1 MAKVELL
8 RQIGRIGIL
17 GVLAGL
23 LVTGMVFPFVGGAA
37 FATRNIAEGFL
48 DLPSELDAPPP
59 PQRSIIYAADGTELA
74 QIYDKNRQVVPID
87 AIAPVMRE
95 AIMAS
100 EDRRFYEH
108 NGVDFQG
115 TFRAVLATLKGD
127 TQGGSSLTQQYVKNI
142 LLEGA
147 RTEAKKQEATEVTIA
162 RKVKELR
169 YAIGVEERMSKDE
182 ILAGYLNV
190 AYFGDGAYGVES
202 AARHYF
208 DVAAADLD
216 LGQAAMLAALVRSPT
231 GYNPLFHPKSAIERR
246 NIVLDRMVVSDML
259 GKDEATAAQDADL
272 VLDVRNFEN
281 GCMYSDAPFFC
292 TYVVNEIEQ
301 NPRYGETKER
311 RARWLRTAGLRIH
324 TTLDSGAQ
332 DAAQDAVDRYVP
344 RRNASG
350 KVAAQALVE
359 PGTGSVRAMAQSRN
373 FGYDE
378 NVVGQTAVNF
388 AVDAAYGG
396 GTGFQAGST
405 FKAFTLAAAL
415 DEGMGYGKTFR
426 SPGSTTITGLRNCDG
441 DRLSPWYVKNSA
453 ESDSGRLDMIEGAKG
468 SVNTYFA
475 QLQAAVGLCD
485 TVEMAERLGVHRA
498 DGEPL
503 GQWASFTLGD
513 QEVSPLT
520 MAGAYAVFA
529 SGGTYCRPNPVESIE
544 IVSTGERMDVA
555 PDCSEVLSTSVANS
569 VSHVLA
575 ETFNGGTADGLGIGR
590 PAAAKSGTTDGAA
603 YSWFAGY
610 TPHLSGAV
618 AVGDPRGGESH
629 PLRHVSLGG
638 RYFPIVYGSDIPGP
652 IWRQTMREASE
663 GLPASDFT
671 DGVDNGGENDD
682 QKNRPD
688 GRQGDGATIPDV
700 LGRSEDD
707 AVRALKKAGYEV
719 RVSSRMVRSRGD
731 AGTIAA
737 VNPDP
742 GSELPKGSV
751 VKVFLN
757 E

>member
-1 MAKVELL
+1 M
-8 RQIGRIGIL
+8 
-17 GVLAGL
+17 GVVAGL
-23 LVTGMVFPFVGGAA
+23 LVTGMVLPFVGGTA
-37 FATRNIAEGFL
+37 FAVRNMAVGFL

-59 PQRSIIYAADGTELA
+59 PQRSVIHAADGSELA
-74 QIYDKNRQVVPID
+74 QIYDKNRQPVRIG
-87 AIAPVMRE
+87 AIAPVMRD

-115 TFRAVLATLKGD
+115 TFRAVLATLRGE
-127 TQGGSSLTQQYVKNI
+127 TQGGSSLTQQYVKNV

-147 RTEAKKQEATEVTIA
+147 GTEEEKQDATEVTIA

-169 YAIGVEERMSKDE
+169 YAIGIEKRMAKDE

-190 AYFGDGAYGVES
+190 AYFGDGAYGIES

-208 DVAAADLD
+208 GVAAADLE
-216 LGQAAMLAALVRSPT
+216 LGQASMLAALVRSPS
-231 GYNPLFHPKSAIERR
+231 GYNPLLHPEKAIDRR

-259 GKDEATAAQDADL
+259 GKREAAAAQDADL
-272 VLDVRNFEN
+272 VLDVNNFEN

-292 TYVVNEIEQ
+292 TYVVNEIER
-301 NPRYGETKER
+301 NPRYGKTKEQ
-311 RARWLRTAGLRIH
+311 RARWLRTAGLRIR
-324 TTLDSGAQ
+324 TTLVPRAQ
-332 DAAQDAVDRYVP
+332 EAAQDAVDRYVP
-344 RRNASG
+344 RRNESG

-359 PGTGSVRAMAQSRN
+359 PGTGAVRAIAQSRD

-378 NVVGQTAVNF
+378 NVRGQTAINF
-388 AVDAAYGG
+388 AVDAEYGG

-415 DEGMGYGKTFR
+415 DQGMGYGTTFS
-426 SPGSTTITGLRNCDG
+426 SPGSTTVSGLRTCGG
-441 DRLSPWYVKNSA
+441 DRLSPWDVKNSA
-453 ESDSGRLDMIEGAKG
+453 ESDSGRLDMIEGTKG

-485 TVEMAERLGVHRA
+485 TVKTAKRLGVHRA
-498 DGEPL
+498 DGAPL

-529 SGGTYCRPNPVESIE
+529 SGGTYCRPEPIASIDIE
-544 IVSTGERMDVA
+544 STGERMDIQ
-555 PDCSEVLSTSVANS
+555 PECREVLSEEVANG

-575 ETFNGGTADGLGIGR
+575 QTFDGGTADGLGIGR

-610 TPHLSGAV
+610 TPHLSSAV

-638 RYFPIVYGSDIPGP
+638 RYFRIVYGADIPGP
-652 IWRQTMREASE
+652 IWRATMSEASA

-671 DGVDNGGENDD
+671 DGVHNGGAGDD
-682 QKNRPD
+682 RKNGPA
-688 GRQGDGATIPDV
+688 GRRGDGAAIPDV
-700 LGRSEDD
+700 LGRPKDD
-707 AVRALKKAGYEV
+707 AVRALKDAGYTV
-719 RVSSRMVRSRGD
+719 RVSPRTVRSPGG
-731 AGTIAA
+731 AGTVAA
-737 VNPDP
+737 VNPNP
-742 GSELPKGSV
+742 GSTLPKGSV
-751 VKVFLN
+751 VRVFVGRP
-757 E
+757 